1 MRVVLA
7 AVGSEGDVAPVVTIG
22 HELASRGHD
31 VVVVA
36 LPRYAGSVARAGL
49 ELEPIRADHS
59 PLWPENPALRR
70 VALAQPGAM
79 FATMLASFRR
89 LAPHTTR
96 AILRAAQPAD
106 VLVSGTATRG
116 ACQTLAHQTGAR
128 HVSVLYAPLLPAD
141 DPAATCLGVPGLGAT
156 VTHVSS
162 RVMWT
167 LTRALGAAHTAQ
179 MARGLRSR
187 AHVGPVPST
196 LVATSPVVSP
206 PSQRWP
212 ATVTQVGRVR
222 STMGRGPVP
231 DDVRRFLEAG
241 PPPVVMTYGSS
252 PAARSS
258 RDRSMFME
266 AAKRAGVRLLVPG
279 VDPEARSSGR
289 DAMFAGAMDFE
300 ELLPHAAALVHHGG
314 AGTTYTALA
323 AGIPAVVVPHLGD
336 QPYYAR
342 RVEELGAGVGSVPRW
357 RLTGRQLARLVEA
370 ALDERVGRRARQVA
384 DLLRAEPDGAQRA
397 ADRIEASAAAT

>member
-1 MRVVLA
+1 
-7 AVGSEGDVAPVVTIG
+7 
-22 HELASRGHD
+22 
-31 VVVVA
+31 
-36 LPRYAGSVARAGL
+36 
-49 ELEPIRADHS
+49 
-59 PLWPENPALRR
+59 
-70 VALAQPGAM
+70 
-79 FATMLASFRR
+79 
-89 LAPHTTR
+89 
-96 AILRAAQPAD
+96 
-106 VLVSGTATRG
+106 
-116 ACQTLAHQTGAR
+116 
-128 HVSVLYAPLLPAD
+128 
-141 DPAATCLGVPGLGAT
+141 
-156 VTHVSS
+156 
-162 RVMWT
+162 
-167 LTRALGAAHTAQ
+167 
-179 MARGLRSR
+179 
-187 AHVGPVPST
+187 
-196 LVATSPVVSP
+196 
-206 PSQRWP
+206 
-212 ATVTQVGRVR
+212 
-222 STMGRGPVP
+222 MGRGPVP

-370 ALDERVGRRARQVA
+370 ALDERVGRERREEVLLGVGRLVAQVVSHVGRGGGVLIGVIDDDRRIILRFISAGAGEQDRGGAQLELLEREGAGQALAEHAAAGDHILCTFAARRQEVYAALFVVDQRGDRGDGQTPQAATLVAGPDAVALAELAAWLPPLQPMLWVAGDGAAASIQAIGTADGTRARRSAVLPNAASVA
-384 DLLRAEPDGAQRA
+384 RLGRTLLERDGPVDLEAFEPMYLKEFVAKKPKRTIF
-397 ADRIEASAAAT
+397 DRLPF